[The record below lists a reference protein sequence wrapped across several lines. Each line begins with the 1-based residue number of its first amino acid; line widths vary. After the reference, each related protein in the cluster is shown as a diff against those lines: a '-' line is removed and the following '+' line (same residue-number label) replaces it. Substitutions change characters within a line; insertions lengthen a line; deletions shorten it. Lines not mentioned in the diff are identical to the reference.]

1 MTKDK
6 WIPEICYEESGSGVT
21 SSIPFID
28 VPPGHSMPPVLFIF
42 ESKMTGDFEPNELGE
57 ESPIVELDLFQYANL
72 KILKEKLSSELY
84 DEVRLALGLERLK
97 DAVEKGKNLNKEIN

>member
-1 MTKDK
+1 MQKQQ

-28 VPPGHSMPPVLFIF
+28 VPPGPLMGGHCKVVTNQ
-42 ESKMTGDFEPNELGE
+42 SKGNFEPNELGE

-72 KILKEKLSSELY
+72 KILKEKLSPELY

-97 DAVEKGKNLNKEIN
+97 DAVEKGKNFNKEIN